1 MDKKKVG
8 IRLKTRREELKIT
21 SADMAKKIGC
31 DRTTVER
38 QEKGLST
45 IRKGKMRTI
54 ANAYE
59 IDPEEFAELCGF
71 SVDELPS
78 LCNTEDLEVSATVE
92 DLEFLI
98 TVVRG
103 LEKPMNIRLILELLK
118 CRGKQCG

>member
-21 SADMAKKIGC
+21 TTDIAKKIGC

-38 QEKGLST
+38 QEKGIST
-45 IRKGKMRTI
+45 ISKGKMRTI

-78 LCNTEDLEVSATVE
+78 SCNT
-92 DLEFLI
+92 
-98 TVVRG
+98 
-103 LEKPMNIRLILELLK
+103 LEKPMNIRLIRELLK